1 MLSDDSPAPVGRGF
15 RLDGGEK
22 KNTSKNSERITEKEK
37 ENFGSCL
44 GRRGRFILRAFRT
57 DMAAKRASAPMGTY
71 EYYKFIAD
79 EGLTTMKHLL
89 SEGAFQNEWID
100 TGVDAQVGMNTFER
114 EWEGSEL
121 KIYLGRKILDVPY
134 SILAKLL
141 HEADETQY
149 KTWDENCAEF
159 TVRFFY

>member
-1 MLSDDSPAPVGRGF
+1 
-15 RLDGGEK
+15 
-22 KNTSKNSERITEKEK
+22 
-37 ENFGSCL
+37 
-44 GRRGRFILRAFRT
+44 
-57 DMAAKRASAPMGTY
+57 MAAKRASAPMGTY

-159 TVRFFY
+159 TVRFFYFCVFIFAILIFSFFFFFQLFFGRRYVGFLFVFSGGAIFGALIYGVRVAMG